1 MSDYLKRR
9 LRDEIKQKL
18 SKEELKQMMEE
29 DEKE

>member
-18 SKEELKQMMEE
+18 SKEELKQMEEE